1 MLYNISDKTKL
12 QNKKRGILMAKIL
25 SQYSVFDYM
34 EIEHLG
40 DLERLQLCFDAID
53 DTALVAALKT
63 ERGHGRDD
71 YPVEVMLNLF
81 YAMKV
86 FGHKSIESFRRECLR
101 NSQLRFMCGLY
112 APCKRKHLVPPARVF
127 SKFIDKLMKY
137 QDKLNTIF
145 QSLVDELY
153 QTVDG
158 FGQTVAGDGK
168 IIQSYANAQTDK
180 TDTDRRSETE
190 ATWTKKV
197 YYYTDSSGKEC
208 KKSTSY
214 FGYRAH
220 ILCDVKTE
228 LPIKLT
234 VTPANIGEKDQM
246 KKMLTQIAD
255 NQKDKMKYVLLD
267 RGYDSTDLY
276 QAIID
281 MNALPIIDKRNMWQ
295 DNNETRQYK
304 DTDIVYDV
312 KGNVYYVD
320 ENIKK
325 TPMKYKGY
333 DKQRDALRYE
343 HNGKIYRIKR
353 KENER
358 IFTPLARQSKKF
370 KRLYKGRT
378 AVERLNGRL
387 DRDYNFEDHCI
398 RGLKKMTMLV
408 TFSAIIMLAM
418 AKGHIA
424 KKQKNYASLYQF
436 A

>member
-1 MLYNISDKTKL
+1 
-12 QNKKRGILMAKIL
+12 MAKIL

-53 DTALVAALKT
+53 DTDLVLALKKD
-63 ERGHGRDD
+63 RGHGRDD
-71 YPVEVMLNLF
+71 YPVEVMLNCF

-86 FGHKSIESFRRECLR
+86 FGHKSIEDFRRECSR
-101 NSQLRFMCGLY
+101 NVQLRWLCGLY
-112 APCKRKHLVPPARVF
+112 APCKRKHLVPPSRVF
-127 SKFIDKLMKY
+127 SKFTEKLITH

-145 QSLVDELY
+145 QSLVDDLY
-153 QTVDG
+153 VSVDR

-168 IIQSYANAQTDK
+168 IIQSYANVQTDK
-180 TDTDRRSETE
+180 IDTDRRSETE
-190 ATWTKKV
+190 ARWAKKV
-197 YYYTDSSGKEC
+197 YHYTDASGKERQ
-208 KKSTSY
+208 KSTSY

-228 LPIKLT
+228 LPIQLT
-234 VTPANIGEKDQM
+234 VTPANTNEKNQM
-246 KKMLTQIAD
+246 KKMLEQLSAH
-255 NQKDKMKYVLLD
+255 QKDKLNYLLLD
-267 RGYDSTDLY
+267 RGYDSLDLY
-276 QAIID
+276 RAIID
-281 MNALPIIDKRNMWQ
+281 MNALPIIDKRDMWQ

-304 DTDIVYDV
+304 DTDMVYDV

-325 TPMKYKGY
+325 IPMTYKGY
-333 DKQRDALRYE
+333 DKERDALRYE

-353 KENER
+353 KEDER

-387 DRDYNFEDHCI
+387 DRDYQFEDHTI
-398 RGLKKMTMLV
+398 RGLGKMTMLV

-424 KKQKNYASLYQF
+424 KKQKNYASLYRF